1 MNAAERQLDQLHD
14 FLAQHKR
21 PAGVTVSDFVQ
32 REAESGNLAA
42 KAVMGSGLFN
52 GASSPTPAPAP
63 APIMSAHMQNREHR
77 LATQQLP
84 KTRKLNTREPCRPI
98 VHSGAVRDWM
108 TK

>member
-52 GASSPTPAPAP
+52 GASSPTPAPIVP
-63 APIMSAHMQNREHR
+63 PTMPHVLDREHR

-84 KTRKLNTREPCRPI
+84 PARKLNTREPSRPI
-98 VHSGAVRDWM
+98 VHAGAVRDWR